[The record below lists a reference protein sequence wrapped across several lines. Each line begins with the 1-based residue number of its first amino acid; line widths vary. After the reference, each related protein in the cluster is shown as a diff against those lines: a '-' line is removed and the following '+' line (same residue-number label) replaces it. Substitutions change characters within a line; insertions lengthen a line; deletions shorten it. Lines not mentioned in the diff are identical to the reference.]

1 MVHTGARQQW
11 RRQRL
16 AQVWNVDMG
25 HHEKGANAV
34 PHVALFV
41 ELGLATST
49 KVHLVLLKLVKRVLQ
64 TALKSES
71 LKSIKM
77 V

>member
-1 MVHTGARQQW
+1 
-11 RRQRL
+11 
-16 AQVWNVDMG
+16 MG